1 MCFSW
6 AAKNCLLWLKFVSC
20 TQVQISAYMHTR
32 HTFRLYSC
40 AFQTRSLL
48 KHVLQV
54 VKHTS
59 LWRAKRKG
67 CIQIDLKQ
75 KQIQSLQLWPL
86 FTHQTRHQRAPSSGG
101 AEPELC
107 SERPWVRRSSG
118 HRAAQT
124 PADSGTLC
132 PSRSHPGLPTW
143 HKALEQVST
152 ALVPPPAPCSSGLL
166 RMLEAAGGGGG
177 GGGDPSPA
185 PSLQDR
191 ALGRAQQILSA
202 FKAVQEG
209 VCLQKWKAKTNSAA
223 CWFKVVGS
231 PVDCFKVLFPK

>member
-1 MCFSW
+1 MCISW

-20 TQVQISAYMHTR
+20 TQVHISAYMHSR

-86 FTHQTRHQRAPSSGG
+86 FTHQTRHQRAPSSG

-107 SERPWVRRSSG
+107 SERPWARRSSG

-143 HKALEQVST
+143 HQALEQVST
-152 ALVPPPAPCSSGLL
+152 ALVPLLQLWAAQDAGGRRRRRRGRSLPSPFPAGQSSG
-166 RMLEAAGGGGG
+166 
-177 GGGDPSPA
+177 
-185 PSLQDR
+185 
-191 ALGRAQQILSA
+191 QILSA